1 MFLSDRLT
9 LDAPKLTSDG
19 FLAVR
24 ARAARVGVY
33 QYDGTEV
40 DPENAHGLRDAGLIN
55 VLRDEATVFD
65 KAAVHSFI
73 GKPITDDH
81 PTTQVNAQNW
91 RDLSRGTIM
100 GAMRDGDH
108 LAFDLM
114 VTDQSAID
122 KINAGKRELSN
133 GYTSDLEFGDFTAT
147 DGTKCQARQKSIKGN
162 HIALVDRGR
171 AGPSCAIKDAALCDA
186 APSSFLDSFNK
197 EKPVSKTKLI
207 DGLHVDVANVDTAIA
222 TIDTL
227 LAARDEA
234 LGKVTAADAKVVA
247 AEATIVAKD
256 AEIEKLKGQLAD
268 ANDPAKQAQ
277 RDAAHRVANFK
288 AKKLGVKVADNA
300 TTDAIMRAVVDSK
313 MGDKAKAYSDEHVA
327 IAFDSLT
334 ADIKVEDRDV
344 MVDIIANSV
353 AHSDGLD
360 IEGDRAKRRAKVSDA
375 WRQPAIAANA

>member
-24 ARAARVGVY
+24 ARAARTGVY

-40 DPENAHGLRDAGLIN
+40 DPENSHGLRDAGLVN

-81 PTTQVNAQNW
+81 PKVAVTAQNW
-91 RDLSRGTIM
+91 RDVSRGTIM

-122 KINAGKRELSN
+122 KIAAGKRELSN
-133 GYTSDLEFGDFTAT
+133 GYQAELEFGDFKAA
-147 DGTKCQARQKSIKGN
+147 DGTECQARQTSIKGN
-162 HIALVDRGR
+162 HIALVDAGR
-171 AGPSCAIKDAALCDA
+171 AGPSCRIADIALCDA
-186 APSSFLDSFNK
+186 APSNIFDSFK
-197 EKPVSKTKLI
+197 EEKPVAVTMLI
-207 DGLHVDVANVDTAIA
+207 DGLAVDIADTTSVKANIEKLIA
-222 TIDTL
+222 DRKESTDKL
-227 LAARDEA
+227 
-234 LGKVTAADAKVVA
+234 TAADAKVVA
-247 AEATIVAKD
+247 HEATIVAKD

-268 ANDPAKQAQ
+268 AKLTPQQ
-277 RDAAHRVANFK
+277 LRDAGKQWAAVIGK
-288 AKKLGVKVADNA
+288 AKKLGVKVDDNA
-300 TTDAIMRAVVDSK
+300 TTEVIMRSVVDAK
-313 MGDKAKAYSDEHVA
+313 MGAKAKDYSDEHVA

-334 ADIKVEDRDV
+334 ADIKVDDRDP
-344 MVDIIANSV
+344 MADLISSSV
-353 AHSDGLD
+353 HHTDGMD
-360 IEGDRAKRRAKVSDA
+360 IEGDRAKRRQALSDA
-375 WRQPAIAANA
+375 WRVPAANA